1 MGVVRGVGAWGDGGA
16 AIIYREDEISSSVDL
31 KER

>member
-1 MGVVRGVGAWGDGGA
+1 MVRGVGAGGDGGA
-16 AIIYREDEISSSVDL
+16 VVIYREDELSASVDL

>member
-1 MGVVRGVGAWGDGGA
+1 MGVVRGVGAGGDGGA
-16 AIIYREDEISSSVDL
+16 VVIYREDEISSSVDL

>member
-1 MGVVRGVGAWGDGGA
+1 MGVVRGAGVGGKGEAVV
-16 AIIYREDEISSSVDL
+16 IYREDEISSSVDL